1 VIGYPLAGSPIM
13 LQNQPRTRTTNQ
25 VSIDTLVPL
34 SQCYALKK
42 KLTVGVHY
50 REIRSPLNN
59 TKQIE
64 WLPAGVLAI
73 ESLHWQNIG
82 SRLAWS
88 KERIESYKQTALWL
102 EAALYLDMEVVA

>member
-1 VIGYPLAGSPIM
+1 M
-13 LQNQPRTRTTNQ
+13 LQNQPQTLTTNQ

-42 KLTVGVHY
+42 QLTAGVHY
-50 REIRSPLNN
+50 REIKSLNN

-102 EAALYLDMEVVA
+102 EAALYLDMEVAA

>member
-1 VIGYPLAGSPIM
+1 M
-13 LQNQPRTRTTNQ
+13 LQNHTQTLTTSQ
-25 VSIDTLVPL
+25 VSTDTLVPL

-42 KLTVGVHY
+42 KLIAGVHY
-50 REIRSPLNN
+50 REIKSLNN

-88 KERIESYKQTALWL
+88 PQRIESYKQTALWL
-102 EAALYLDMEVVA
+102 EAALYLDLEVAA

>member
-1 VIGYPLAGSPIM
+1 M
-13 LQNQPRTRTTNQ
+13 LQNQAQTLTTNQ
-25 VSIDTLVPL
+25 VSVSTLVPL

-73 ESLHWQNIG
+73 ENLHWQNIG
-82 SRLAWS
+82 SRSAWS
-88 KERIESYKQTALWL
+88 PERREAFQQTALWM
-102 EAALYLDMEVVA
+102 EAAIYLDMEAAA

>member
-1 VIGYPLAGSPIM
+1 M
-13 LQNQPRTRTTNQ
+13 LQNHAQTRTTSQ
-25 VSIDTLVPL
+25 VSTDTLVPL

-50 REIRSPLNN
+50 REIRSTNN

-73 ESLHWQNIG
+73 ENLHWQNIG

-88 KERIESYKQTALWL
+88 PQRIESYKQTALWL
-102 EAALYLDMEVVA
+102 EASLYLDMEASA

>member
-1 VIGYPLAGSPIM
+1 MTLSTH
-13 LQNQPRTRTTNQ
+13 QNQPQTLTTNQ

-34 SQCYALKK
+34 SKVYALKK
-42 KLTVGVHY
+42 QLTAGVHY
-50 REIRSPLNN
+50 REIKSLNN

-73 ESLHWQNIG
+73 ENLHWQNIG

-88 KERIESYKQTALWL
+88 KERIESYHQTAFWL
-102 EAALYLDMEVVA
+102 EASLYLDMEASA

>member
-1 VIGYPLAGSPIM
+1 M
-13 LQNQPRTRTTNQ
+13 LQNQPQTRTTSQ
-25 VSIDTLVPL
+25 VSTDTLVPL
-34 SQCYALKK
+34 SKVYALKK
-42 KLTVGVHY
+42 QLTVGVHY

-88 KERIESYKQTALWL
+88 KERIESYHQTALWL
-102 EAALYLDMEVVA
+102 EASLYLDMEASA